1 MLAGRNIGLCIGIMT
16 MAATWIAGGF
26 LNGSAEAAYSQGRR
40 TGSFN
45 LVALK
50 VVLLVGGCA
59 IRQFCCDFEITSLL
73 SRFSRL

>member
-26 LNGSAEAAYSQGRR
+26 LNGSAEAAYSQGRT

-45 LVALK
+45 LV
-50 VVLLVGGCA
+50 VVMIYIICKSLFFYLS
-59 IRQFCCDFEITSLL
+59 EI
-73 SRFSRL
+73 

>member
-26 LNGSAEAAYSQGRR
+26 LNGSAEAAYSQGRT

-45 LVALK
+45 LV
-50 VVLLVGGCA
+50 VVMTYT
-59 IRQFCCDFEITSLL
+59 QFFL
-73 SRFSRL
+73 